1 MGGGGGKM
9 FIAKGYYKKQV
20 VFTLWF
26 SQKNDG
32 GEKEREKMKNKKL
45 KLLLSLCSFVFCVV
59 ALCFGVYAATT
70 ATLTISG
77 TITFEASTMYLNSV
91 TLNNLT
97 GEESSKTLYENRYL
111 NEGSDTELELEL
123 GSQSVD
129 TAQGLEIDIK
139 LTSLEPDIYKK
150 VIVSYTKLSGID
162 VQSTS
167 TILQPNEDR
176 LINST
181 YSSTLKIFI
190 TSENTTSL
198 DLSFL
203 NLTIGFEDYGTSL
216 LKQDTTEGYY
226 YVEMG
231 TLPKVISGSNYKN
244 EYVRWRYIS
253 ADGETKIGDTQ
264 PSDLKGWY
272 ILETYNALLLTSWEN
287 SFIYESGATP
297 SYHHTEDELLSV
309 ASNDYRASNI
319 RQYLNLTGEEQV
331 YKSYSGNSSAGFYGS
346 GTSSN
351 LCTDLNI
358 DPQNDIVYKQ
368 IRSRSIADL
377 YTDISANNN
386 TPSSPSDIT
395 PNTASV
401 KTPSG
406 EIIPDSGFDKF
417 WLLSHYEAYTLLSS
431 GTTISSDSGR
441 EWDSNYWL
449 RSPNSGSSN
458 RAFYVCSSGDLDY
471 TYIVYDYDNACRAA
485 FQIL

>member
-1 MGGGGGKM
+1 M
-9 FIAKGYYKKQV
+9 
-20 VFTLWF
+20 
-26 SQKNDG
+26 
-32 GEKEREKMKNKKL
+32 
-45 KLLLSLCSFVFCVV
+45 FCVV

-111 NEGSDTELELEL
+111 NEGSDTELALDL

-150 VIVSYTKLSGID
+150 VIVGYTKPSGID

-176 LINST
+176 VINST
-181 YSSTLKIFI
+181 YSSTLKIYI

-198 DLSFL
+198 DLSSL

-231 TLPKVISGSNYKN
+231 TLPKVTSGSNYEN

-253 ADGETKIGDTQ
+253 ADGETKIGDAQ

-272 ILETYNALLLTSWEN
+272 ILETYDAVLKTSWEN
-287 SFIYESGATP
+287 SYIYESGATP
-297 SYHHTEDELLSV
+297 NYHHTEDELLSV
-309 ASNDYRASNI
+309 AANDYRASNI

-331 YKSYSGNSSAGFYGS
+331 YKSYSGNYQNATPDGVQ
-346 GTSSN
+346 SN
-351 LCTDLNI
+351 LCNDLNI
-358 DPQNDIVYKQ
+358 DSQNDIVYKQ

-377 YTDISANNN
+377 YTNMSADNN
-386 TPSSPSDIT
+386 TSSSPSDIT
-395 PNTASV
+395 PSTANV
-401 KTPSG
+401 RTPSG

-431 GTTISSDSGR
+431 GETISSDSGR
-441 EWDSNYWL
+441 AWDYSYWL
-449 RSPNSGSSN
+449 RSPNSGYNNAS
-458 RAFYVCSSGDLDY
+458 YVTSSGTLNGY
-471 TYIVYDYDNACRAA
+471 GYGVGSNSLACRAA